1 MSASMETHFTAPN
14 QYYVD
19 FQHASHG
26 VVFGTPYGTGSARA
40 DCGVDLVTAFMDDP
54 LADLDLSCVALTTGL
69 DFEGRSD
76 APRVMG
82 TPDFWEN

>member
-1 MSASMETHFTAPN
+1 
-14 QYYVD
+14 
-19 FQHASHG
+19 
-26 VVFGTPYGTGSARA
+26 VVFGTPYDSARA
-40 DCGVDLVTAFMDDP
+40 DCGVDLVTAFLADP
-54 LADLDLSCVALTTGL
+54 EADLDLSCVDLTTGL